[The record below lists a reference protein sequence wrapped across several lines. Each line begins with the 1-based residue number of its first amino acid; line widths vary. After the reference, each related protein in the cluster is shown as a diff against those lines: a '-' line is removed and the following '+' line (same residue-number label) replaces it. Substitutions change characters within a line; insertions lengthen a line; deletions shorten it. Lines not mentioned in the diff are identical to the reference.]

1 MSRKRQEHQLTLPG
15 LTKRT
20 RPLAHGGDVTRGKRK
35 TARPFDHKQALHVVL
50 RSSKARGE
58 RSLLHPRHCNHVRA
72 LTKRLEERWGVT
84 VYRYANVGNHLHLLV
99 RARTRPAWQGFI
111 RELSGGIAMLVT
123 GARKGQGLPREKAG
137 LPRGIGVADSAQRG
151 FWDELVFTRIVAYGR
166 DFAGVARYVCTNLWE
181 GAGVPMR
188 KYLARGYQ
196 ALEISDD
203 GGLLIQKRAGPGH
216 RFAHEVK
223 HGPTWFL
230 AKGLEWR
237 YSPSNDRQ
245 ARH

>member
-1 MSRKRQEHQLTLPG
+1 MRRKRQEHQLTLPG

-20 RPLAHGGDVTRGKRK
+20 RILAHGGDLTQGKRK
-35 TARPFDHKQALHVVL
+35 TARPFDRKQALHVVL

-84 VYRYANVGNHLHLLV
+84 VYRYANAGNHLHLLV

-123 GARKGQGLPREKAG
+123 GARKGHGLPREMAG
-137 LPRGIGVADSAQRG
+137 LSREKGSLRGKKGVAESAQRG
-151 FWDELVFTRIVAYGR
+151 FWDHLVFTRIVGYGR

-181 GAGVPMR
+181 GLGVPVR
-188 KYLARGYQ
+188 KYLARGYRV
-196 ALEISDD
+196 LEISEE
-203 GGLLIQKRAGPGH
+203 GAMLVTQRAGPQ
-216 RFAHEVK
+216 K
-223 HGPTWFL
+223 
-230 AKGLEWR
+230 
-237 YSPSNDRQ
+237 SPV
-245 ARH
+245 